1 MTRILKFINLTRAES
16 PVAFFVLPITAIVF
30 FGSSFG
36 YVALTIAN
44 H

>member
-1 MTRILKFINLTRAES
+1 MTRILKLIHLTREES
-16 PVAFFVLPITAIVF
+16 PIAAVVFPIAAIVF
-30 FGSSFG
+30 LASSFG

>member
-1 MTRILKFINLTRAES
+1 MARILKIIEMTREDS
-16 PVAFFVLPITAIVF
+16 PVASVIFPIAAIAF
-30 FGSSFG
+30 LASSFG

>member
-1 MTRILKFINLTRAES
+1 MTRILRLIKSTRDDS
-16 PVAFFVLPITAIVF
+16 PVAFVVFPITAIAF
-30 FGSSFG
+30 IASSLG

>member
-1 MTRILKFINLTRAES
+1 MTRILKLIQLTREDS
-16 PVAFFVLPITAIVF
+16 PVAFIVLPIAAIAF
-30 FGSSFG
+30 LASSFG

>member
-1 MTRILKFINLTRAES
+1 MTRILKLIKLTREDS
-16 PVAFFVLPITAIVF
+16 PVAFVVFPISAFVFIA
-30 FGSSFG
+30 SSLS

>member
-1 MTRILKFINLTRAES
+1 MTRILKLIQLTREDS
-16 PVAFFVLPITAIVF
+16 PVASVIFPIAAIAF
-30 FGSSFG
+30 LASSFG

>member
-1 MTRILKFINLTRAES
+1 MARILKLIKMTREDS
-16 PVAFFVLPITAIVF
+16 PVASVVFPIATIAF
-30 FGSSFG
+30 LASSFG

>member
-1 MTRILKFINLTRAES
+1 MTRILKLIKMTREDS
-16 PVAFFVLPITAIVF
+16 PVAFVILPIATIAF
-30 FGSSFG
+30 LASSFG

>member
-1 MTRILKFINLTRAES
+1 MTRILKFIEMTREDS
-16 PVAFFVLPITAIVF
+16 PVASIVF
-30 FGSSFG
+30 PIATIAFLASSFG

>member
-1 MTRILKFINLTRAES
+1 MTRILKLIRFTREDS
-16 PVAFFVLPITAIVF
+16 PVAFVVFPIAAIAF
-30 FGSSFG
+30 FASSFG

>member
-1 MTRILKFINLTRAES
+1 MTRILKFIEMTRKDS
-16 PVAFFVLPITAIVF
+16 PVASIIFPIAAIAF
-30 FGSSFG
+30 LASSFG

>member
-1 MTRILKFINLTRAES
+1 MARILKLIKMTREDS
-16 PVAFFVLPITAIVF
+16 PVASVIVPIATIAVLA
-30 FGSSFG
+30 SSFG

>member
-1 MTRILKFINLTRAES
+1 MARILKLIKMTREDS
-16 PVAFFVLPITAIVF
+16 PVASVIFPIAAF
-30 FGSSFG
+30 AFLASSFG

>member
-1 MTRILKFINLTRAES
+1 MARILKLIKMTREDS
-16 PVAFFVLPITAIVF
+16 PVASVVFPIATIAF
-30 FGSSFG
+30 LASSLG

>member
-1 MTRILKFINLTRAES
+1 MARILKFIETTREDS
-16 PVAFFVLPITAIVF
+16 PVASVIFPIATIAF
-30 FGSSFG
+30 LASSFG

>member
-1 MTRILKFINLTRAES
+1 MTRILKLIKLTREDS
-16 PVAFFVLPITAIVF
+16 PVAFVVFPIAAIAF
-30 FGSSFG
+30 LASSFG

>member
-1 MTRILKFINLTRAES
+1 MTHILKLIQQTREDS
-16 PVAFFVLPITAIVF
+16 PVAFVVLPIAAVVF
-30 FGSSFG
+30 LASSLG

>member
-1 MTRILKFINLTRAES
+1 MTRILKLIQLTREDS
-16 PVAFFVLPITAIVF
+16 PVASVIFPIATIVF
-30 FGSSFG
+30 LASSFG